1 MVALKKLKT
10 LNNMTEAFAGKV
22 IEYLNLFNQIIIKEI
37 LILLVY
43 LTFEIFQQVAIHSK
57 FSLADW
63 NILKFHRITKD
74 PETVEFIMVL
84 GYAKDGNLRNYF

>member
-43 LTFEIFQQVAIHSK
+43 LTFEIFQ
-57 FSLADW
+57 
-63 NILKFHRITKD
+63 
-74 PETVEFIMVL
+74 
-84 GYAKDGNLRNYF
+84 